1 MLLLLSGILGAS
13 TVSGASDNRWF
24 KMPFRADGAGVSGEY
39 IYFVGGYNSIDAG
52 TPPWG
57 SIVESENL
65 YVGDKGGTIEIVYE
79 DGSCDVVPLVFGYTL
94 WFRAHWMD
102 GGAPFKTSEAEPEMA
117 ECLRETLHLY
127 GGFEGDEY
135 PVLRVKVQ
143 QKPIREI
150 RLVDNPDKRGE
161 PQFLGGYVVD
171 GSTPEDELTGGPVAV
186 KPDDSFS
193 IRIR

>member
-65 YVGDKGGTIEIVYE
+65 YVGDKGGTIEIV
-79 DGSCDVVPLVFGYTL
+79 
-94 WFRAHWMD
+94 
-102 GGAPFKTSEAEPEMA
+102 
-117 ECLRETLHLY
+117 
-127 GGFEGDEY
+127 
-135 PVLRVKVQ
+135 
-143 QKPIREI
+143 
-150 RLVDNPDKRGE
+150 
-161 PQFLGGYVVD
+161 
-171 GSTPEDELTGGPVAV
+171 
-186 KPDDSFS
+186 
-193 IRIR
+193 